1 MQKLVMIATCHAF
14 VKHKYNYGKIKKMI
28 VCIIFANMQKQRITI
43 QQKHNLSN
51 FLDTTGAIDGDVKM
65 MIRATADRYN
75 LDGTPTGE
83 AAWSRNI
90 F

>member
-1 MQKLVMIATCHAF
+1 MIATCHAF

-65 MIRATADRYN
+65 RATADRYN

-83 AAWSRNI
+83 AA
-90 F
+90 